1 MKILKQS
8 IGIDVSKNDFKVCL
22 GVIDDRLETRNVYEH
37 VYVND
42 KKGIKQF
49 IKDITTKAE
58 QLIPIYFVME
68 ATGVYHQQLAYALAN
83 KELPVVIL
91 LPNKAKSFSKSINI
105 RAKSD
110 IIDAK
115 LLCQMGLERKLTTW
129 QPPETIFAVL
139 KVLTRE
145 REALVLQR
153 SKLKNQLHAYQTA
166 FVKADKTISRIKGHI
181 TYLTK
186 QINDTQADMRALV
199 KQSQPV
205 ADKIKRITKIKGL
218 SFLSV
223 VTILAE
229 TDGFNIILNQK
240 QLIGYSGLDVRV
252 DQSGEKSIKGR
263 ITKKGNSH
271 LRKALYMP
279 ALSAC
284 RNNSTMKLFYTQ
296 LNQRQ
301 KAKKQGVI
309 AVQRKLLLL
318 TYSLWKTGQDY
329 LENCA

>member
-22 GVIDDRLETRNVYEH
+22 GIIDERLEKVETYEH
-37 VYVND
+37 AYANS

-49 IKDITTKAE
+49 IKDIGAKTSSIA
-58 QLIPIYFVME
+58 PVFFVME
-68 ATGVYHQQLAYALAN
+68 ATGVYHQELAYELAAN
-83 KELPVVIL
+83 SFPVVIL

-110 IIDAK
+110 VIDAK

-129 QPPETIFAVL
+129 QPPETIFATL
-139 KVLTRE
+139 KTLTRE
-145 REALVLQR
+145 RETMVLQR
-153 SKLKNQLHAYQTA
+153 TKLKNQLHAYQTA
-166 FVKADKTISRIKGHI
+166 FVKVDKTISRIKQHI
-181 TYLTK
+181 QFLNK
-186 QINDTQADMRALV
+186 QIKNAEIDMKAIV
-199 KQSQPV
+199 KEDQEV
-205 ADKIKRITKIKGL
+205 GNKVKKITKVKGL

-252 DQSGEKSIKGR
+252 DQSGAKSTKGR

-271 LRKALYMP
+271 LRRALYMP
-279 ALSAC
+279 ALNAC
-284 RNNSTMKLFYTQ
+284 RTNKTMKLFYAQ
-296 LNQRQ
+296 LNERQ

-329 LENCA
+329 LEKCA

>member
-22 GVIDDRLETRNVYEH
+22 GVIDEQLETRNVYE
-37 VYVND
+37 YAYTNN
-42 KKGIKQF
+42 KKGISGF
-49 IKDITTKAE
+49 IKDITKKTD
-58 QLIPIYFVME
+58 QVVPLSFVME
-68 ATGVYHQQLAYALAN
+68 ATGVYHQELAYALADN
-83 KELPVVIL
+83 AFPVVIL

-129 QPPETIFAVL
+129 QPPETIFATL

-166 FVKADKTISRIKGHI
+166 FVKTNKTISRIKAHI
-181 TYLTK
+181 AYLTK
-186 QINDTQADMRALV
+186 QISDAQADMKALV
-199 KQSQPV
+199 KQAQPV
-205 ADKIKRITKIKGL
+205 ADKVKKITKVKGL

-240 QLIGYSGLDVRV
+240 QLIGYSRLDVRV
-252 DQSGEKSIKGR
+252 DQSGEKTIKGR

-284 RNNSTMKLFYTQ
+284 RTNKAMKLFYTQ
-296 LNQRQ
+296 LNERQR
-301 KAKKQGVI
+301 AKKQGVI

-318 TYSLWKTGQDY
+318 TYSLWKSGQDY
-329 LENCA
+329 LEKCA

>member
-22 GVIDDRLETRNVYEH
+22 GVIDEQLETKNLYEH
-37 VYVND
+37 AYTNN
-42 KKGIKQF
+42 KKGISQF
-49 IKDITTKAE
+49 IKDITPKTD
-58 QLIPIYFVME
+58 QLIPLSFVME
-68 ATGVYHQQLAYALAN
+68 ATGVYHQELAYALAD
-83 KELPVVIL
+83 KQLPVVIL

-110 IIDAK
+110 VIDAK
-115 LLCQMGLERKLTTW
+115 LLCQMGLERKLNAW
-129 QPPETIFAVL
+129 QPPETIFATL

-166 FVKADKTISRIKGHI
+166 FVKANKTISRIKAHI
-181 TYLTK
+181 AYLTK
-186 QINDTQADMRALV
+186 QISDAQADMKALI
-199 KQSQPV
+199 KQSQQV
-205 ADKIKRITKIKGL
+205 ADKIKKITKVKGL

-252 DQSGEKSIKGR
+252 EQSGEKSIRGR

-284 RNNSTMKLFYTQ
+284 RTNKTMKLFYTQ
-296 LNQRQ
+296 LNERQR
-301 KAKKQGVI
+301 AKKQGVI

-318 TYSLWKTGQDY
+318 TYSLWKSGQEY
-329 LENCA
+329 LEKCA

>member
-8 IGIDVSKNDFKVCL
+8 IGIDVSKNDLKVCL
-22 GVIDDRLETRNVYEH
+22 GIIDEQLETKNLYEH
-37 VYVND
+37 TYVND
-42 KKGIKQF
+42 KKGIM
-49 IKDITTKAE
+49 
-58 QLIPIYFVME
+58 QLIKAISTKTDKTAPVVFVME
-68 ATGVYHQQLAYALAN
+68 ATGVYHQALAYALTGEGYA
-83 KELPVVIL
+83 VAVI

-110 IIDAK
+110 VIDAK
-115 LLCQMGLERKLTTW
+115 LLCQMGLERKLKTW
-129 QPPETIFAVL
+129 QPPEAVFAML
-139 KVLTRE
+139 KILTRE

-153 SKLKNQLHAYQTA
+153 SKLKNQLHAYQSA
-166 FVKADKTISRIKGHI
+166 FTKTDKTITRIKGHI

-186 QINDTQADMRALV
+186 QIRDTQADMKILI
-199 KQSQPV
+199 KQSPAA
-205 ADKIKRITKIKGL
+205 ADKIKKITRVKGL

-240 QLIGYSGLDVRV
+240 QLIGYSGLDVKIE
-252 DQSGEKSIKGR
+252 QSGEKIKKGR

-284 RNNSTMKLFYTQ
+284 RTNPKMKRFYSQ
-296 LNQRQ
+296 LNERQ
-301 KAKKQGVI
+301 KSKKQGVV

-318 TYSLWKTGQDY
+318 TYSLWKSGQDY
-329 LENCA
+329 LEQSA

>member
-8 IGIDVSKNDFKVCL
+8 IGIDVSKNDFKSCL
-22 GVIDDRLETRNVYEH
+22 GIINDHLETQTVYEQ
-37 VYVND
+37 VYIND

-49 IKDITTKAE
+49 IKDITIQTDH
-58 QLIPIYFVME
+58 LIPLFFVME
-68 ATGVYHQQLAYALAN
+68 ATGVYHQELAYALAA
-83 KELPVVIL
+83 KQLTVVIL

-110 IIDAK
+110 VIDAK
-115 LLCQMGLERKLTTW
+115 LLCQMGLERNLSTW
-129 QPPETIFAVL
+129 QPPETIFATL

-166 FVKADKTISRIKGHI
+166 FVKANKTISRIKGHI
-181 TYLTK
+181 LYLTK
-186 QINDTQADMRALV
+186 QIRDTQADMRALV
-199 KQSQPV
+199 KQSPQV
-205 ADKIKRITKIKGL
+205 ADKVKKITKVKGL

-240 QLIGYSGLDVRV
+240 QLIGYSGLDVTIN
-252 DQSGEKSIKGR
+252 QSGEKTIKGR

-284 RNNSTMKLFYTQ
+284 RTNKTMKLFYTQ

-318 TYSLWKTGQDY
+318 TYSLWKSGQDY
-329 LENCA
+329 LEKCA

>member
-22 GVIDDRLETRNVYEH
+22 GIIDEQLETKNVYEH

-42 KKGIKQF
+42 NKGIKQF
-49 IKDITTKAE
+49 IKDITTKIGELSPAS
-58 QLIPIYFVME
+58 FVME
-68 ATGVYHQQLAYALAN
+68 ATGVYHQELAYALAA
-83 KELPVVIL
+83 KEYAVVIL
-91 LPNKAKSFSKSINI
+91 LPNKARSFSKSINI

-110 IIDAK
+110 VIDAK
-115 LLCQMGLERKLTTW
+115 LLCQMGLERKLSTW
-129 QPPETIFAVL
+129 QPPETIFATL

-166 FVKADKTISRIKGHI
+166 FVKAEKTISRIKSHI
-181 TYLTK
+181 LYLTK
-186 QINDTQADMRALV
+186 QIRDTQTDMKALV
-199 KQSQPV
+199 KQSRPV
-205 ADKIKRITKIKGL
+205 AEKIKKITQVKGL

-240 QLIGYSGLDVRV
+240 QLIGYSGLDVRI
-252 DQSGEKSIKGR
+252 DQSGAKTIKGR
-263 ITKKGNSH
+263 ITKKGNPH

-284 RNNSTMKLFYTQ
+284 RTNKTMQLFYTQ

-318 TYSLWKTGQDY
+318 TYSLWKSGQEY
-329 LENCA
+329 LEKCA

>member
-22 GVIDDRLETRNVYEH
+22 GVIDEQLEAKNVYE
-37 VYVND
+37 YAYTNN
-42 KKGIKQF
+42 KKGISQF
-49 IKDITTKAE
+49 IKDIIKKTD
-58 QLIPIYFVME
+58 QLIPLSFVME
-68 ATGVYHQQLAYALAN
+68 ATGVYHQELAYALAD
-83 KELPVVIL
+83 KEFPVVIL

-110 IIDAK
+110 VIDAK
-115 LLCQMGLERKLTTW
+115 LLCQMGLERKLISW
-129 QPPETIFAVL
+129 QPPETIFATL

-166 FVKADKTISRIKGHI
+166 FVKANKTISRIKAHLA
-181 TYLTK
+181 YLTK
-186 QINDTQADMRALV
+186 QISDAQADMRTLV

-205 ADKIKRITKIKGL
+205 ADKVKKITKVKGL

-252 DQSGEKSIKGR
+252 DQSGEKTIKGR

-284 RNNSTMKLFYTQ
+284 RTNKSMKLFYTQ

-301 KAKKQGVI
+301 RAKKQGVI

-318 TYSLWKTGQDY
+318 TYSLWKSGQEY
-329 LENCA
+329 LEKCA

>member
-22 GVIDDRLETRNVYEH
+22 GIIEERLEKMEIYEH
-37 VYVND
+37 TYING
-42 KKGIKQF
+42 KKGIRQF
-49 IKDITTKAE
+49 IKDIEVKMDKT
-58 QLIPIYFVME
+58 IPVFFVME
-68 ATGVYHQQLAYALAN
+68 ATGVYHQELAYALAAN
-83 KELPVVIL
+83 ELPVVIL

-129 QPPETIFAVL
+129 QPPETIFATL
-139 KVLTRE
+139 KTLTRE

-166 FVKADKTISRIKGHI
+166 FVKTDKTISRIKKHI
-181 TYLTK
+181 LFLTK
-186 QINDTQADMRALV
+186 QIKEAEVDMKSLIKQDKGVENKV
-199 KQSQPV
+199 K
-205 ADKIKRITKIKGL
+205 KITKVKGL

-252 DQSGEKSIKGR
+252 DQSGAKSIKGR

-279 ALSAC
+279 ALNAC
-284 RNNSTMKLFYTQ
+284 RTNKTMKLFYTQ
-296 LNQRQ
+296 LNERQ
-301 KAKKQGVI
+301 KARKQGVI

-329 LENCA
+329 LEKCA

>member
-1 MKILKQS
+1 
-8 IGIDVSKNDFKVCL
+8 L
-22 GVIDDRLETRNVYEH
+22 GVIDEQLEAKNVYE
-37 VYVND
+37 YAYTNN
-42 KKGIKQF
+42 KKGISQF
-49 IKDITTKAE
+49 IKDIIKKTD
-58 QLIPIYFVME
+58 QLIPLSFVME
-68 ATGVYHQQLAYALAN
+68 ATGVYHQELAYALAD
-83 KELPVVIL
+83 KEFPVVIL

-110 IIDAK
+110 VIDAK
-115 LLCQMGLERKLTTW
+115 LLCQMGLERKLISW
-129 QPPETIFAVL
+129 QPPETIFATL

-166 FVKADKTISRIKGHI
+166 FVKANKTISRIKAHLA
-181 TYLTK
+181 YLTK
-186 QINDTQADMRALV
+186 QISDAQADMRTLV

-205 ADKIKRITKIKGL
+205 ADKVKKITKVKGL

-252 DQSGEKSIKGR
+252 DQSGEKTIKGR

-284 RNNSTMKLFYTQ
+284 RTNKSMKLFYTQ

-301 KAKKQGVI
+301 RAKKQGVI

-318 TYSLWKTGQDY
+318 TYSLWKSGQEY
-329 LENCA
+329 LEKCA

>member
-8 IGIDVSKNDFKVCL
+8 IGIDVSKSDFKVCL
-22 GVIDDRLETRNVYEH
+22 GVIDEQLETKNVYEQ
-37 VYVND
+37 VYAND
-42 KKGIKQF
+42 KKGINKF
-49 IKDITTKAE
+49 IKDMVSKTD
-58 QLIPIYFVME
+58 LRIPVCFVME
-68 ATGVYHQQLAYALAN
+68 ATGVYHQQLAYALAAQQFC
-83 KELPVVIL
+83 VVIL

-110 IIDAK
+110 VIDAK
-115 LLCQMGLERKLTTW
+115 LLCQMGLERKLSPW
-129 QPPETIFAVL
+129 QPPESLFATL

-166 FVKADKTISRIKGHI
+166 FVKAEKTIARLKEHI
-181 TYLTK
+181 LYLTR
-186 QINDTQADMRALV
+186 QIRDAQTDRKALV

-205 ADKIKRITKIKGL
+205 AARINKITKVKGL

-223 VTILAE
+223 ATILAE

-240 QLIGYSGLDVRV
+240 QLVGYSGLDVQIN
-252 DQSGEKSIKGR
+252 QSGEKMTKGC
-263 ITKKGNSH
+263 ITKKGNAH

-284 RNNSTMKLFYTQ
+284 RTNPAMKLFYAQ
-296 LNQRQ
+296 LNERQ

-329 LENCA
+329 LEKCA

>member
-22 GVIDDRLETRNVYEH
+22 GVIDEQLQAKNVYE
-37 VYVND
+37 YAYTNN
-42 KKGIKQF
+42 KKGISQF
-49 IKDITTKAE
+49 IKDIIKKTD
-58 QLIPIYFVME
+58 QLIPLSFVME
-68 ATGVYHQQLAYALAN
+68 ATGVYHQELAYALAD
-83 KELPVVIL
+83 KEFPVVIL

-110 IIDAK
+110 VIDAK
-115 LLCQMGLERKLTTW
+115 LLCQMGLERKLITW
-129 QPPETIFAVL
+129 QPPETIFATL

-166 FVKADKTISRIKGHI
+166 FVKANKTISRIKAHI
-181 TYLTK
+181 AYLTK
-186 QINDTQADMRALV
+186 QISDAQADMRTLV

-205 ADKIKRITKIKGL
+205 ADKVKKITKVKGL

-229 TDGFNIILNQK
+229 TDGFNIIFNQK

-252 DQSGEKSIKGR
+252 DQSGEKTIKGR

-284 RNNSTMKLFYTQ
+284 RTNKSMKLFYTQ

-301 KAKKQGVI
+301 RAKKQGVI

-318 TYSLWKTGQDY
+318 TYSLWKSGQEY
-329 LENCA
+329 LEKCA

>member
-22 GVIDDRLETRNVYEH
+22 GIIDEQLETRNLYEH
-37 VYVND
+37 AYINN
-42 KKGIKQF
+42 KKGISQF
-49 IKDITTKAE
+49 IKDITKKTD
-58 QLIPIYFVME
+58 QLVPLVFIME
-68 ATGVYHQQLAYALAN
+68 ATGVYHQELAYALAD
-83 KELPVVIL
+83 KQLSVVIL
-91 LPNKAKSFSKSINI
+91 LPNKAKSFSKSVNI

-110 IIDAK
+110 VIDAK
-115 LLCQMGLERKLTTW
+115 LLCQMGLERKLNAW
-129 QPPETIFAVL
+129 QAPETIFATL

-166 FVKADKTISRIKGHI
+166 FIKATKTITRIKAHI
-181 TYLTK
+181 AYLTK
-186 QINDTQADMRALV
+186 QINDAQADMKVLI

-205 ADKIKRITKIKGL
+205 ADKIKKIIKVKGL

-252 DQSGEKSIKGR
+252 DQSGEKSIRGR

-284 RNNSTMKLFYTQ
+284 RTNKTMKIFYTQ
-296 LNQRQ
+296 LNERQR
-301 KAKKQGVI
+301 AKKQGVI

-318 TYSLWKTGQDY
+318 TYSLWKSGQDY
-329 LENCA
+329 LEKCA

>member
-22 GVIDDRLETRNVYEH
+22 GVMDEQLETKNVYE
-37 VYVND
+37 YAYTNN
-42 KKGIKQF
+42 KKGISQF
-49 IKDITTKAE
+49 IKDITKKTD
-58 QLIPIYFVME
+58 QVITLSFVME
-68 ATGVYHQQLAYALAN
+68 ATGVYHQELAYALADN
-83 KELPVVIL
+83 AFPVVIL

-110 IIDAK
+110 VIDAK
-115 LLCQMGLERKLTTW
+115 LLCQMGLERKLKTW
-129 QPPETIFAVL
+129 QPPETIFATL

-166 FVKADKTISRIKGHI
+166 FVKANKTISRIKAHI
-181 TYLTK
+181 AYLTK
-186 QINDTQADMRALV
+186 QISDTQADMKALV
-199 KQSQPV
+199 KQAQPV
-205 ADKIKRITKIKGL
+205 ADKVKKITKVKGL

-240 QLIGYSGLDVRV
+240 QLIGYSGLDVRI
-252 DQSGEKSIKGR
+252 DQSGEKTIKGR

-284 RNNSTMKLFYTQ
+284 RTNKAMKLFYTQ
-296 LNQRQ
+296 LNERQR
-301 KAKKQGVI
+301 AKKQGVI

-318 TYSLWKTGQDY
+318 TYSLWKSGQDY
-329 LENCA
+329 LEKCA

>member
-22 GVIDDRLETRNVYEH
+22 GVIDEQLETKNVYE
-37 VYVND
+37 YAYINN
-42 KKGIKQF
+42 KKGVSQF
-49 IKDITTKAE
+49 IKDIVKKTD
-58 QLIPIYFVME
+58 QLIPLSFVME
-68 ATGVYHQQLAYALAN
+68 ATGVYHQELAYALAN
-83 KELPVVIL
+83 RQLPVVIL

-110 IIDAK
+110 VIDAK
-115 LLCQMGLERKLTTW
+115 LLCQMGLERRLSTW
-129 QPPETIFAVL
+129 QPPETIFATL

-166 FVKADKTISRIKGHI
+166 FVKAHKTISRIKAHI
-181 TYLTK
+181 AYLTK
-186 QINDTQADMRALV
+186 QISDAQTDMKALV
-199 KQSQPV
+199 KQSPLI
-205 ADKIKRITKIKGL
+205 ADKVKKITKVKGL

-252 DQSGEKSIKGR
+252 DQSGEKTIKGR

-279 ALSAC
+279 AISAC
-284 RNNSTMKLFYTQ
+284 RTNQTMKLFYTQ
-296 LNQRQ
+296 LNERQR
-301 KAKKQGVI
+301 AKKQGVI

-318 TYSLWKTGQDY
+318 TYSLWKSGQDY
-329 LENCA
+329 LEKCA

>member
-22 GVIDDRLETRNVYEH
+22 GIIDEQLEKNNIYEH
-37 VYVND
+37 VYIND
-42 KKGIKQF
+42 KKGIRQF
-49 IKDITTKAE
+49 IKDISTKTNKT
-58 QLIPIYFVME
+58 IPVFFVME
-68 ATGVYHQQLAYALAN
+68 ATGVYHQALAYELTAN
-83 KELPVVIL
+83 QFPVVIL

-105 RAKSD
+105 RVKSD
-110 IIDAK
+110 VIDAK
-115 LLCQMGLERKLTTW
+115 LLCQMGLERKLSTW
-129 QPPETIFAVL
+129 QPPETIFATL
-139 KVLTRE
+139 KILTRE

-181 TYLTK
+181 LYLTK
-186 QINDTQADMRALV
+186 QIKDTEVDMKALV

-205 ADKIKRITKIKGL
+205 ADKIKNITKVKGL

-223 VTILAE
+223 VTIIAE

-252 DQSGEKSIKGR
+252 NQSGEKNIKGR
-263 ITKKGNSH
+263 ITKKGNAH

-279 ALSAC
+279 ALNAC
-284 RNNSTMKLFYTQ
+284 RTNKTMKLFYIQ
-296 LNQRQ
+296 LNERQ
-301 KAKKQGVI
+301 AAKKQGII

-318 TYSLWKTGQDY
+318 TYSLWKTGQPY
-329 LENCA
+329 LEKCA

>member
-22 GVIDDRLETRNVYEH
+22 GIIDEQLKNQNVYEQA
-37 VYVND
+37 YVNN
-42 KKGIKQF
+42 KTGIRLF
-49 IKDITTKAE
+49 IKDIATK
-58 QLIPIYFVME
+58 INKSVPVFFVME
-68 ATGVYHQQLAYALAN
+68 ATGVYHQELAYTLSA
-83 KELPVVIL
+83 KQLPVVIL

-110 IIDAK
+110 IIDSK
-115 LLCQMGLERKLTTW
+115 LLCQMGLERQLSTW
-129 QPPETIFAVL
+129 QPPENVFATL
-139 KVLTRE
+139 KILTRE

-166 FVKADKTISRIKGHI
+166 FIKSDKTISRIKGHI
-181 TYLTK
+181 LYLTK
-186 QINDTQADMRALV
+186 QIKDTQADMKLLV
-199 KQSQPV
+199 KQNQPV
-205 ADKIKRITKIKGL
+205 ADKIKKITKVKGL

-223 VTILAE
+223 ITIIAE

-240 QLIGYSGLDVRV
+240 QLIGYSGLDVLIN
-252 DQSGEKSIKGR
+252 QSGEKNAKGR

-284 RNNSTMKLFYTQ
+284 RTNKTMKLFYTQ
-296 LNQRQ
+296 LNERQ

-329 LENCA
+329 LEKCA

>member
-22 GVIDDRLETRNVYEH
+22 GVIDEQLETRNVYE
-37 VYVND
+37 YAYTNN
-42 KKGIKQF
+42 KKGISGF
-49 IKDITTKAE
+49 IKDITKKTD
-58 QLIPIYFVME
+58 QVVPLSFVME
-68 ATGVYHQQLAYALAN
+68 ATGVYHQELAYALADN
-83 KELPVVIL
+83 AFPVVIL

-129 QPPETIFAVL
+129 QPPETIFATL

-166 FVKADKTISRIKGHI
+166 FVKTNKTISRIKAHI
-181 TYLTK
+181 AYLTK
-186 QINDTQADMRALV
+186 QISDAQADMKALV
-199 KQSQPV
+199 KQAQPV
-205 ADKIKRITKIKGL
+205 ADKVKKITKVKGL

-252 DQSGEKSIKGR
+252 DQSGEKTIKGR

-284 RNNSTMKLFYTQ
+284 RTNKAMKLFYTQ
-296 LNQRQ
+296 LNERQR
-301 KAKKQGVI
+301 AKKQGVI

-318 TYSLWKTGQDY
+318 TYSLWKSGQDY
-329 LENCA
+329 LEKCA

>member
-8 IGIDVSKNDFKVCL
+8 IGIDVSKNDFKACF
-22 GVIDDRLETRNVYEH
+22 GVIDEQLEVRNVYEH
-37 VYVND
+37 AYAND
-42 KKGIKQF
+42 KKGIRQF
-49 IKDITTKAE
+49 IKDIGTKADG
-58 QLIPIYFVME
+58 LTPIVFVME
-68 ATGVYHQQLAYALAN
+68 ATGVYHQELAYALAA

-91 LPNKAKSFSKSINI
+91 LPNKANSFSKSINI

-115 LLCQMGLERKLTTW
+115 LLCQMGLERKLSTW
-129 QPPETIFAVL
+129 QPPETIFATL

-166 FVKADKTISRIKGHI
+166 FIKTDKTISRIKWHI
-181 TYLTK
+181 LYLTK
-186 QINDTQADMRALV
+186 QIRDAQADMKALV
-199 KQSQPV
+199 KQNQWI
-205 ADKIKRITKIKGL
+205 ADRVKKITKIKGL

-240 QLIGYSGLDVRV
+240 QLIGYSGLDIRI
-252 DQSGEKSIKGR
+252 DQSGEKTTKGR

-284 RNNSTMKLFYTQ
+284 RTNKTMKIFYTK
-296 LNQRQ
+296 LNERQ

-329 LENCA
+329 LEKCA

>member
-22 GVIDDRLETRNVYEH
+22 GVIYDQLETRNVYEH

-49 IKDITTKAE
+49 IKDITAKTDE
-58 QLIPIYFVME
+58 FTPIVFVME
-68 ATGVYHQQLAYALAN
+68 ATGVYHQELAYALAAE
-83 KELPVVIL
+83 ELSVVIL

-110 IIDAK
+110 VIDAK
-115 LLCQMGLERKLTTW
+115 LLCQMGIERKLSTW
-129 QPPETIFAVL
+129 QPPETMFATL

-166 FVKADKTISRIKGHI
+166 FVKADKTINRIKAHI
-181 TYLTK
+181 LYLTK
-186 QINDTQADMRALV
+186 QIRDTQADMKALV
-199 KQSQPV
+199 KQNQPV
-205 ADKIKRITKIKGL
+205 ADRVKKITKVKGL

-223 VTILAE
+223 ITILAE

-252 DQSGEKSIKGR
+252 EQSGEKNIQGR

-284 RNNSTMKLFYTQ
+284 RTNKTMKLFYTN

-329 LENCA
+329 LEKCA

>member
-22 GVIDDRLETRNVYEH
+22 GIIDEQLETKNVYE
-37 VYVND
+37 YAYTNN
-42 KKGIKQF
+42 KKGISQF
-49 IKDITTKAE
+49 IKDITRKTD
-58 QLIPIYFVME
+58 QLIPLSFVME
-68 ATGVYHQQLAYALAN
+68 ATGVYHQELAYALAD
-83 KELPVVIL
+83 KQLPIVIL

-110 IIDAK
+110 VIDAK
-115 LLCQMGLERKLTTW
+115 LLCQMGLERKLSTW
-129 QPPETIFAVL
+129 QPPETIFATL

-166 FVKADKTISRIKGHI
+166 FVKANKTISRIKAHI
-181 TYLTK
+181 AYLTK
-186 QINDTQADMRALV
+186 QISDAQADMKALV
-199 KQSQPV
+199 KQARPV
-205 ADKIKRITKIKGL
+205 ADKVKKITKVKGL

-223 VTILAE
+223 ITILAE

-252 DQSGEKSIKGR
+252 DQSGEKALKGR

-284 RNNSTMKLFYTQ
+284 RTNKTMKLFYTQ
-296 LNQRQ
+296 LNERQ
-301 KAKKQGVI
+301 KAKKQGII

-329 LENCA
+329 LEKCA

>member
-8 IGIDVSKNDFKVCL
+8 IGIDVSKNDFKVCF
-22 GVIDDRLETRNVYEH
+22 GVIDEQLENKLVYEQA
-37 VYVND
+37 YVND

-49 IKDITTKAE
+49 IQEIAAKTDR
-58 QLIPIYFVME
+58 LIPVFLVME
-68 ATGVYHQQLAYALAN
+68 ATGVYHQELAYALAA
-83 KELPVVIL
+83 KQLPVVIL

-115 LLCQMGLERKLTTW
+115 LLCQMGLERKLSTW
-129 QPPETIFAVL
+129 QPPETIFATL

-153 SKLKNQLHAYQTA
+153 SKLKNQLHAYQAA
-166 FVKADKTISRIKGHI
+166 FIKAGKTINRIKGHI
-181 TYLTK
+181 AYLTK
-186 QINDTQADMRALV
+186 QIKDTQADMKAVVR
-199 KQSQPV
+199 QSQPV
-205 ADKIKRITKIKGL
+205 ADKIRKITKVKGL

-252 DQSGEKSIKGR
+252 DQSGAKTSKGR

-284 RNNSTMKLFYTQ
+284 RTNITMKLFYTQ
-296 LNQRQ
+296 LKERQ
-301 KAKKQGVI
+301 KVKKQGVI

-329 LENCA
+329 LEKCA

>member
-8 IGIDVSKNDFKVCL
+8 IGIDVSKNDFKVCF
-22 GVIDDRLETRNVYEH
+22 GVIDEQLETRNIYERA
-37 VYVND
+37 YIND

-49 IKDITTKAE
+49 IKEIITKTDR
-58 QLIPIYFVME
+58 LVPICFVME
-68 ATGVYHQQLAYALAN
+68 ATGVYHQELAYALADQ
-83 KELPVVIL
+83 EFPVVIL

-110 IIDAK
+110 VIDAK
-115 LLCQMGLERKLTTW
+115 LLCQMGLERKLTAW
-129 QPPETIFAVL
+129 QRPETIFATL

-166 FVKADKTISRIKGHI
+166 FIKADKTISRIKGHI

-186 QINDTQADMRALV
+186 QINDTQADMRSLV

-205 ADKIKRITKIKGL
+205 AEKVKKITKVKGL

-252 DQSGEKSIKGR
+252 DQSGEKTIKGR
-263 ITKKGNSH
+263 ITKKGNAH

-284 RNNSTMKLFYTQ
+284 RTNKAMKLFYTQ
-296 LNQRQ
+296 LNERQR
-301 KAKKQGVI
+301 AKKQGVI

-329 LENCA
+329 LEKCA

>member
-22 GVIDDRLETRNVYEH
+22 GVIDERLETKNIYELVYF
-37 VYVND
+37 ND

-49 IKDITTKAE
+49 IKDITIKTDK
-58 QLIPIYFVME
+58 LIPIFFVME
-68 ATGVYHQQLAYALAN
+68 ATGVYHQELAYALAA
-83 KELPVVIL
+83 KQLSVVIL
-91 LPNKAKSFSKSINI
+91 LPNKAKSFSKSVNI

-110 IIDAK
+110 VIDAK
-115 LLCQMGLERKLTTW
+115 LLCQMGLERKLSTW
-129 QPPETIFAVL
+129 QPPETMFATL

-181 TYLTK
+181 LYLTK
-186 QINDTQADMRALV
+186 QIRDTQTDMKAIV

-205 ADKIKRITKIKGL
+205 ADKIKRITKVKGL

-252 DQSGEKSIKGR
+252 DQSGEKVSKGR

-284 RNNSTMKLFYTQ
+284 RTNNTLKLFYTQ
-296 LNQRQ
+296 LNERQ

-329 LENCA
+329 LEKCA